1 MAKGPVPNRRYTD
14 EYKQE
19 ALRLAETVGI
29 NQAAQR
35 LGMPASSLGNWMRRK
50 RSGKLPAMSAATPM
64 KGSPAELEAENAQCR
79 SRAMEQPKPPFQL
92 PQQQHAAIAG
102 DFTTTK
108 FSDDLT
114 ALERRKLQLRRV
126 TIWHRRNP

>member
-50 RSGKLPAMSAATPM
+50 RSGKLPAMSEAAQM
-64 KGSPAELEAENAQCR
+64 KGRPPELEGGK
-79 SRAMEQPKPPFQL
+79 SRFRGELAKPKFNLELEKKP
-92 PQQQHAAIAG
+92 AAIFAKRPG
-102 DFTTTK
+102 EGRRGRGTIAT
-108 FSDDLT
+108 LT
-114 ALERRKLQLRRV
+114 G
-126 TIWHRRNP
+126 